1 MSIVAALDKVLFF
14 NASSKYSVLR
24 MKTEDSSVPT
34 EARSPYRYHDHLIR
48 FTAVGIELP
57 QTDTVKIEMD
67 GEWKDGKYGL
77 QLQVDHWQEI
87 VPPTL
92 EGVRN
97 YLASGLLKG
106 IGEKT
111 ADAIIEK
118 FGVNSL
124 KILEHQPDR
133 LLEIRG
139 ITKERL
145 AEIKDAYAETS
156 RMRVLMTLLAPFK
169 VTPTTAQKIYQH
181 FGPACADIVR
191 QSPFNLCQVP
201 GFGFKRI
208 DAIVQKSG
216 GDLRDPKRVH
226 GALFYA
232 LEDARTKDGHL
243 YLEAEA
249 LLKAAMQLLNER
261 IPLPQMRVPMSQVEQ
276 ELSAMIRQDE
286 VVSNHGNVYGVSNS
300 DAYREICDALAVNGF
315 LPDYT
320 VPEKTTPVEAEQ
332 SDAASVQEVHQTLSM
347 LLSMLTLIP
356 AHRAHLQSV
365 RGLSDDE
372 ITRFGFKSTPPPF
385 LCRSLTNRLVK
396 AGCRVQGVPGFYVDD
411 NGCWTVKFHQR
422 TSGIIIPIFGVDGL
436 IRGAQIRLD
445 HPLKDKDDPPE
456 KTGVKYLTLSSTGKR
471 MGTTSGSP
479 IHFVGDPC
487 SRVVYVT
494 EGCLKADV
502 AHALMHRTFVA
513 TLGVNNT
520 AKLDELFAF
529 LHRNGT
535 EEIIEAE
542 DMDKYSNEMVEKG
555 ASKIYAL
562 AARHGMCCRRLTW
575 NPNYKGIDDWQLA
588 LRRKEQKMKEDPG
601 MTFKEQYLNGL
612 CGLEMLEACTEEWH
626 AMKVDS
632 ISLREYL
639 GLTEQEYDA
648 YLQTAPGVSFREL
661 LDSQR
666 KTQRF
671 RVYQL
676 DLEHGETRAFA
687 FGGIDALHKA
697 GFQQPPAAEYTL
709 VYDGELT
716 CPVGQDERDI
726 LERIFARYNQAFPPD
741 YRGRSIA
748 PSDVLELYD
757 ESERRYFYC
766 DMAGFLQVKFS
777 PALAKKA

>member
-1 MSIVAALDKVLFF
+1 MHYGKKHDLPFGIMDVA
-14 NASSKYSVLR
+14 
-24 MKTEDSSVPT
+24 
-34 EARSPYRYHDHLIR
+34 
-48 FTAVGIELP
+48 
-57 QTDTVKIEMD
+57 
-67 GEWKDGKYGL
+67 
-77 QLQVDHWQEI
+77 
-87 VPPTL
+87 
-92 EGVRN
+92 
-97 YLASGLLKG
+97 GLLRLNIRRRAPGQVYVDCPICGDRRGKMNLNTEKDLWRCNYC
-106 IGEKT
+106 GE
-111 ADAIIEK
+111 
-118 FGVNSL
+118 GGGMLSL
-124 KILEHQPDR
+124 
-133 LLEIRG
+133 
-139 ITKERL
+139 
-145 AEIKDAYAETS
+145 YA
-156 RMRVLMTLLAPFK
+156 K
-169 VTPTTAQKIYQH
+169 
-181 FGPACADIVR
+181 
-191 QSPFNLCQVP
+191 
-201 GFGFKRI
+201 
-208 DAIVQKSG
+208 
-216 GDLRDPKRVH
+216 
-226 GALFYA
+226 
-232 LEDARTKDGHL
+232 
-243 YLEAEA
+243 
-249 LLKAAMQLLNER
+249 
-261 IPLPQMRVPMSQVEQ
+261 
-276 ELSAMIRQDE
+276 
-286 VVSNHGNVYGVSNS
+286 VYGVSNS

-315 LPDYT
+315 SPDYT
-320 VPEKTTPVEAEQ
+320 VPEKTTPAEAEQ

-356 AHRAHLQSV
+356 AHREHLRSV

-436 IRGAQIRLD
+436 IHGAQIRLD

-562 AARHGMCCRRLTW
+562 AARHGMRCRRLTW

-612 CGLEMLEACTEEWH
+612 CGLEMLETCTEKWH

-632 ISLREYL
+632 ISLRDYL

-648 YLQTAPGVSFREL
+648 YLQTDPGVSFREL

-687 FGGIDALHKA
+687 FGGIDALQKA

-709 VYDGELT
+709 VYDGELI
-716 CPVGQDERDI
+716 CPVRQDERDI

-757 ESERRYFYC
+757 ESERRYFYIAKNIVA
-766 DMAGFLQVKFS
+766 AG
-777 PALAKKA
+777 LAKRCTISLAYAIGQAQPVAVTVDTEHTGIYSDDVLEQAVRTVFNLTPDGMIGTLGLDQPMFQKFCNYGHFTHADAPWERTDMTEVLECACRAKDMGVSHR

>member
-1 MSIVAALDKVLFF
+1 M
-14 NASSKYSVLR
+14 
-24 MKTEDSSVPT
+24 
-34 EARSPYRYHDHLIR
+34 
-48 FTAVGIELP
+48 
-57 QTDTVKIEMD
+57 
-67 GEWKDGKYGL
+67 
-77 QLQVDHWQEI
+77 
-87 VPPTL
+87 
-92 EGVRN
+92 
-97 YLASGLLKG
+97 
-106 IGEKT
+106 
-111 ADAIIEK
+111 
-118 FGVNSL
+118 
-124 KILEHQPDR
+124 
-133 LLEIRG
+133 
-139 ITKERL
+139 
-145 AEIKDAYAETS
+145 
-156 RMRVLMTLLAPFK
+156 
-169 VTPTTAQKIYQH
+169 
-181 FGPACADIVR
+181 
-191 QSPFNLCQVP
+191 
-201 GFGFKRI
+201 
-208 DAIVQKSG
+208 
-216 GDLRDPKRVH
+216 
-226 GALFYA
+226 
-232 LEDARTKDGHL
+232 
-243 YLEAEA
+243 
-249 LLKAAMQLLNER
+249 
-261 IPLPQMRVPMSQVEQ
+261 
-276 ELSAMIRQDE
+276 
-286 VVSNHGNVYGVSNS
+286 
-300 DAYREICDALAVNGF
+300 
-315 LPDYT
+315 
-320 VPEKTTPVEAEQ
+320 
-332 SDAASVQEVHQTLSM
+332 
-347 LLSMLTLIP
+347 
-356 AHRAHLQSV
+356 
-365 RGLSDDE
+365 
-372 ITRFGFKSTPPPF
+372 
-385 LCRSLTNRLVK
+385 
-396 AGCRVQGVPGFYVDD
+396 QGVPGFYVDD

-436 IRGAQIRLD
+436 IHGAQIRLD

-562 AARHGMCCRRLTW
+562 AARHGMRCRRLTW

-612 CGLEMLEACTEEWH
+612 CGLEMLETCTKKWH

-632 ISLREYL
+632 ISLRDYL

-648 YLQTAPGVSFREL
+648 YLQTDPGVSFQEL

-709 VYDGELT
+709 VYDGELI

-726 LERIFARYNQAFPPD
+726 LERIFARYNQALPPD
-741 YRGRSIA
+741 YHGRSIA